1 MLHAGEKRRRLK
13 NRQIK
18 LSAINNKKCRFIDMI
33 DKEQLNIDWINKVS
47 KSHRNADYILVEKV
61 IRALLLLEGLSESE
75 IPFVFKG
82 GTSLMLH
89 FNSSKRLSKS
99 EEHTSELQ
107 SRTHLVCRL
116 LLEKKKKKK

>member
-1 MLHAGEKRRRLK
+1 
-13 NRQIK
+13 
-18 LSAINNKKCRFIDMI
+18 MI

-47 KSHRNADYILVEKV
+47 KSHRNADNILVEKV

-89 FNSSKRLSKS
+89 FNSSKRLSVYFTPKVYQYFNPKVYHFNLISKS
-99 EEHTSELQ
+99 QNS
-107 SRTHLVCRL
+107 
-116 LLEKKKKKK
+116 